1 MMRNKMVILCLEV
14 KGLISD
20 HFSSSVNI
28 LEWTDDFPEW
38 SKASVKTL
46 RWRLEEVIKN
56 RIGIEKKGNAEI
68 ARQSKGR
75 SKGRDRDQ
83 DT

>member
-1 MMRNKMVILCLEV
+1 MVILCLEV

-28 LEWTDDFPEW
+28 LEWTDD
-38 SKASVKTL
+38 
-46 RWRLEEVIKN
+46 KN